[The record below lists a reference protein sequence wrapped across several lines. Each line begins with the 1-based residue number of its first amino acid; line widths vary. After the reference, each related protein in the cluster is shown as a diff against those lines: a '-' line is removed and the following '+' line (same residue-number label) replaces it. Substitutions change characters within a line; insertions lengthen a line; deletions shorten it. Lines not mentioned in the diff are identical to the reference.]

1 MDNNNNNNNNNN
13 NKQFRYYS
21 SGSFGVLIKNQYD
34 DYIYKIT
41 EFTDY
46 IYIPASNFNEMIYL
60 NFFKLKYPELYNKI
74 DNTLPIQNVSTAI
87 CTLDY
92 FVKMYNIDNDLINK
106 IKNKL
111 QIYSIDL
118 IIINKMKFYPYN
130 LDKLRKKLNFNEIYL
145 GIEKIILGLHFFHSN
160 DIAHGDFK
168 SINIVG
174 DKNDLR
180 LIDFGGIKLISNPK
194 YECTCTCTYR
204 APEDFEFEAELN
216 DTKNPYL
223 KYTNDPLKSD
233 IWSLG
238 LVLNEMINGINPI
251 QVKYNSLR
259 ANNINYTQEDIEK
272 NILLYFKKIKKNILS
287 YTTLFSIDAKIIT
300 DINKYKIN
308 KVIQQMLNIEPD
320 KRIELNEVYLNLF
333 YQELPDFEKE
343 KSHFDYTIS
352 NNNYYNKFI
361 DFRNYYYQLIRFSLV
376 SLNEEYLYP
385 FIANLFD
392 RFAICIIN
400 SNLSNL
406 SNYNDNHF
414 FNYKFLIDMI
424 NYSGDYD
431 KNYTNLLYN
440 TNIIYCAMYIISKL
454 IVLKKNIEFKKE
466 IGKLQGYLNLGWEN
480 ISKVDIIYICEQI
493 IGIIQVLNYDIVRTK
508 LFMYSNTN
516 KESINYMIEIIES
529 FDVEKIIKYIE

>member
-1 MDNNNNNNNNNN
+1 MDNNNNNTTNNNNT
-13 NKQFRYYS
+13 QLRYYS
-21 SGSFGVLIKNQYD
+21 SGSYGVLIKNHCD

-74 DNTLPIQNVSTAI
+74 DNTLPIQNVSTSI
-87 CTLDY
+87 CTLEHY
-92 FVKMYNIDNDLINK
+92 VKIYNIDNILINK

-111 QIYSIDL
+111 QINLTDL
-118 IIINKMKFYPYN
+118 IIVNKMKFYPYN

-145 GIEKIILGLHFFHSN
+145 GIEKIILGLYFFHSN
-160 DIAHGDFK
+160 GIAHGDFK

-180 LIDFGGIKLISNPK
+180 LIDFGGIKSISNPK

-216 DTKNPYL
+216 NSKNTHLQYP
-223 KYTNDPLKSD
+223 NDPLKSD

-238 LVLNEMINGINPI
+238 LVLNEMINGTNPV
-251 QVKYNSLR
+251 QDKYNSLR
-259 ANNINYTQEDIEK
+259 ANNPNYTQEDIEK
-272 NILLYFKKIKKNILS
+272 NILLYLMDTKKLNTTSFSSLFLNTDL
-287 YTTLFSIDAKIIT
+287 YTDSS
-300 DINKYKIN
+300 KYKIN

-320 KRIELNEVYLNLF
+320 KRIGLNEVYLNLF

-343 KSHFDYTIS
+343 KSYFDYVIS
-352 NNNYYNKFI
+352 NNNYYDKFI
-361 DFRNYYYQLIRFSLV
+361 DFRNCYYQLIRFTLV
-376 SLNEEYLYP
+376 NLNEEYLYP

-400 SNLSNL
+400 GNLSN
-406 SNYNDNHF
+406 SNNNNSNF
-414 FNYKFLIDMI
+414 IKYKFLLDII
-424 NYSGDYD
+424 NYSGDYGND
-431 KNYTNLLYN
+431 YANLLYN
-440 TNIIYCAMYIISKL
+440 INIIYCAIYIISKL
-454 IVLKKNIEFKKE
+454 VVLKKNIEFYKE
-466 IGKLQGYLNLGWEN
+466 VRKLEGYLNLNWKIITYDN
-480 ISKVDIIYICEQI
+480 IICVCQQI
-493 IGIIQVLNYDIVRTK
+493 IGIIQILNYDIVRTK

-516 KESINYMIEIIES
+516 KETISYMIEIIES